1 MRENSG
7 GIAGKACR
15 NILPSCKESNE
26 ISAYRSKGGRSAHL
40 GRRIGGPFESGQE
53 HRAFLDNNARHS
65 LGRESS
71 RKLRMALKG
80 FAVAAVLTTAI
91 ASPVASPASAAAAAN
106 CQTRAA
112 TLWGYGGPL
121 DFKCVGANKTSA
133 IAYAFSAGPWS
144 GAVYTIEDDPYFFCD
159 GASFNIRDRTVY
171 EVYLNA
177 TKPARCK

>member
-1 MRENSG
+1 MRFPRIAQRAVDRPTSARG
-7 GIAGKACR
+7 SADHSHPAKGIARFSAPMPV
-15 NILPSCKESNE
+15 IPSDAK
-26 ISAYRSKGGRSAHL
+26 
-40 GRRIGGPFESGQE
+40 
-53 HRAFLDNNARHS
+53 
-65 LGRESS
+65 SS
-71 RKLRMALKG
+71 RKLRTALKG
-80 FAVAAVLTTAI
+80 FAMAAVLATATVG
-91 ASPVASPASAAAAAN
+91 PVASPASAAAAAG

-121 DFKCVGANKTSA
+121 NFKCSGANKTSA

>member
-1 MRENSG
+1 LAAAEAGFYVVVVQRHSG
-7 GIAGKACR
+7 GKKRWKTAE
-15 NILPSCKESNE
+15 ES
-26 ISAYRSKGGRSAHL
+26 
-40 GRRIGGPFESGQE
+40 P
-53 HRAFLDNNARHS
+53 ARHAETS
-65 LGRESS
+65 FLLVRSPM
-71 RKLRMALKG
+71 RFPRIARKG
-80 FAVAAVLTTAI
+80 FTVAAVLVTVA
-91 ASPVASPASAAAAAN
+91 AGPVASPASAAAAPN

-112 TLWGYGGPL
+112 TRWGYGGPL